1 MRDFLLN
8 ETLRRLATEAATRL
22 NAMVAEGEEI
32 PFDVATDTAE
42 DSPFYSYVPQTGRYV
57 AERAAV
63 LHGLSSWT
71 TAREAVVEAGVAST
85 YLESR
90 GEVVPAE
97 PGARAERL
105 LEVFIVEL
113 FDGGSGFALDRELLE
128 ELVAT
133 LDAETRSADDAD
145 VLIVP
150 IVGLRMSMNHL
161 QLPNGV
167 RIVRADSIEV
177 PIEAMRSEGMGRA
190 AWEPQFLAVAEQ
202 GTDGAEAALE
212 QLRELISVMR
222 MFKAGGIG
230 LAPFAFAPTG
240 SDTWRRITTGAP
252 ATRPGGYR
260 LTEEEGGRLADFAA
274 LLEQRPDP
282 DGALTW
288 AVGRFEMGCERE
300 SAMEG
305 LSDHLLALRAVLEG
319 HGPVGASLPMRAS
332 ALIADDNYDRI
343 AARERMEEVLELERA
358 LMHGSTL
365 DRAIELA
372 TWIEDGARR
381 LLRKAA
387 LGELG
392 ADLST
397 IADETLIATGLDAG
411 DAEITV
417 FAQDDFPDVEA
428 TFADE
433 EEGDSTSFAAIEET
447 PVEEFNVVEFPVA
460 ESLPGTP
467 GREAEDAP
475 ADGEDA
481 QIFDGFADDIRD
493 AELYLGDEP
502 ELVHADEDTET
513 RIMEPIPA
521 PGEIKVTA
529 AAWLDEVS
537 EEQRGNSLEWP
548 VQEDRDLQHRE
559 RIDTPRVRHLFP
571 VPDANWDLSHPE
583 FDYKR
588 S

>member
-1 MRDFLLN
+1 VRDFLLN

-32 PFDVATDTAE
+32 PFDVATDSAE

-57 AERAAV
+57 AERAAE
-63 LHGLSSWT
+63 LHKLPSWSA
-71 TAREAVVEAGVAST
+71 AREAVVEAGVAST

-105 LEVFIVEL
+105 LEVFTVEL

-150 IVGLRMSMNHL
+150 IVGLRMSMNRL
-161 QLPNGV
+161 QLPNGI
-167 RIVRADSIEV
+167 RIVQADSIEV

-190 AWEPQFLAVAEQ
+190 AWEPQFLAIAEQ
-202 GTDGAEAALE
+202 GSENAEAALE

-358 LMHGSTL
+358 LMHGRTL

-392 ADLST
+392 SDLST

-433 EEGDSTSFAAIEET
+433 EEDESTSFAAIEQT
-447 PVEEFNVVEFPVA
+447 PAEEFKVVEFPIA
-460 ESLPGTP
+460 KEPTP
-467 GREAEDAP
+467 EPEAEDAR
-475 ADGEDA
+475 
-481 QIFDGFADDIRD
+481 IFDGLADDIRD
-493 AELYLGDEP
+493 AEIYLGDEP
-502 ELVHADEDTET
+502 RLEHEDEDTDT

-529 AAWLDEVS
+529 TAWLDEVS

-548 VQEDRDLQHRE
+548 AQEDRDLQHRE

-588 S
+588 R

>member
-1 MRDFLLN
+1 VRDFLLN

-63 LHGLSSWT
+63 LHGLPSWSA
-71 TAREAVVEAGVAST
+71 AREAVVEAGVAST

-90 GEVVPAE
+90 GEVVPPE

-105 LEVFIVEL
+105 LEVFTVEL

-150 IVGLRMSMNHL
+150 IVGLRMSMARL

-167 RIVRADSIEV
+167 RIVQADSIEV

-190 AWEPQFLAVAEQ
+190 AWEPQFLAIAEQ
-202 GTDGAEAALE
+202 GSENAEAALE

-392 ADLST
+392 PDLST

-433 EEGDSTSFAAIEET
+433 EEDDSTSFAVIEQT
-447 PVEEFNVVEFPVA
+447 PAEEFKVVEFPTA
-460 ESLPGTP
+460 KEPAPEPET
-467 GREAEDAP
+467 EAED
-475 ADGEDA
+475 G

-502 ELVHADEDTET
+502 QLEHEDEDTDT

-529 AAWLDEVS
+529 TAWLDEVS

-548 VQEDRDLQHRE
+548 AQEDRDLQHRE

-588 S
+588 R